1 MEEEKKKAMVAL
13 LGFILATL
21 EIVFDKK
28 KDFLTEEVCSAVT
41 FSKIWLDISPRNNVS

>member
-1 MEEEKKKAMVAL
+1 MEEEKKKAMAAL

-28 KDFLTEEVCSAVT
+28 RL
-41 FSKIWLDISPRNNVS
+41 LDGRGQFGGNVFKNLVGYISSQ

>member
-1 MEEEKKKAMVAL
+1 MVAL

-28 KDFLTEEVCSAVT
+28 KKKKKRDFLTEEVCSAVT
-41 FSKIWLDISPRNNVS
+41 FSKIWLDICPRNNVS

>member
-1 MEEEKKKAMVAL
+1 MVAL

-28 KDFLTEEVCSAVT
+28 KKKEKKRL
-41 FSKIWLDISPRNNVS
+41 LDGRGLFGGNVFKNLVGYMSSQ

>member
-28 KDFLTEEVCSAVT
+28 KKTS
-41 FSKIWLDISPRNNVS
+41 